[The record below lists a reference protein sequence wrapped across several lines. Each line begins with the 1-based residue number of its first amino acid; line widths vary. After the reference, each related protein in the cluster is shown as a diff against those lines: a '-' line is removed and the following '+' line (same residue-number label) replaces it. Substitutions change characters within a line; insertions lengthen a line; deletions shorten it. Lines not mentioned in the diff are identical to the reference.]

1 MSQMFEDAD
10 AFDGDVSTFK
20 IGNVVNMQ
28 MMFRN
33 AISFTG
39 RPDLSLWNF
48 SNVEE
53 ASEMFYGAVSF
64 QGIGISWWNID
75 SLLSPNLMVSKIELF
90 SLIVPPNIC
99 RAMSNSQFSHI
110 WCIIMCSSSLLE
122 RKLLARIC
130 VRIGTHHF

>member
-75 SLLSPNLMVSKIELF
+75 SLFSPNLMVSKIESF
-90 SLIVPPNIC
+90 SLLVSPKQCLTPNFLI
-99 RAMSNSQFSHI
+99 FGV
-110 WCIIMCSSSLLE
+110 LLC
-122 RKLLARIC
+122 ARVVC
-130 VRIGTHHF
+130 WSESF